1 MIVGLLLQPLLSLVW
16 GRALLGLLNAHLNS
30 PERTHRPI
38 LVSLLSGSEIL
49 GGDTLG
55 KDLALSEG
63 CASCM
68 CWSGAQ
74 QRGLFGGKGLSL
86 NVEILLIF
94 QSENETC
101 PKVRS
106 KPSSK
111 EALPGILLL
120 PLLAP
125 SAATIWA
132 TNRAE

>member
-1 MIVGLLLQPLLSLVW
+1 MRVVRLACAGQQ
-16 GRALLGLLNAHLNS
+16 LNKEVFL
-30 PERTHRPI
+30 E
-38 LVSLLSGSEIL
+38 E
-49 GGDTLG
+49 
-55 KDLALSEG
+55 
-63 CASCM
+63 
-68 CWSGAQ
+68 
-74 QRGLFGGKGLSL
+74 KGLSL

>member
-1 MIVGLLLQPLLSLVW
+1 MHAYREVELDLEDVLCIKRYFAKKFWNYPPKLLIIVGLLLQPLLCLVW

-68 CWSGAQ
+68 CWSAAQ
-74 QRGLFGGKGLSL
+74 QRGLFGGKR
-86 NVEILLIF
+86 VE
-94 QSENETC
+94 SEC
-101 PKVRS
+101 
-106 KPSSK
+106 
-111 EALPGILLL
+111 
-120 PLLAP
+120 
-125 SAATIWA
+125 
-132 TNRAE
+132 